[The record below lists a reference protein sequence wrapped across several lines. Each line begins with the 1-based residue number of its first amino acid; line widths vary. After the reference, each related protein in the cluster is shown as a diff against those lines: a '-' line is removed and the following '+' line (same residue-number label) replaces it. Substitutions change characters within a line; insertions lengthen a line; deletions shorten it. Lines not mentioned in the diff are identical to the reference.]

1 MGSDAFAVAPLLQII
16 QKFLSCPEKSS
27 PVILAVKAKIKKA
40 SYFLAIKLTSLVLK
54 HILKGE
60 KLFCAWLQ

>member
-40 SYFLAIKLTSLVLK
+40 SYFLAINKAHFT
-54 HILKGE
+54 
-60 KLFCAWLQ
+60 CAQTYFER